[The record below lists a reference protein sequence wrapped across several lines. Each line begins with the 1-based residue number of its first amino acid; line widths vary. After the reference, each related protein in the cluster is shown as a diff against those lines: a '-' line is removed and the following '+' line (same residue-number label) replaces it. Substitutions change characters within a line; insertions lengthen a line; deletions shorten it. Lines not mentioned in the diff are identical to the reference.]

1 MYNMFPLSRKFT
13 HAPIFVSSATS
24 LDLGYM
30 PEVYYYDF
38 YRVPKSSLITEI
50 LKYIYKKP
58 QFHMFT

>member
-1 MYNMFPLSRKFT
+1 
-13 HAPIFVSSATS
+13 
-24 LDLGYM
+24 M

-58 QFHMFT
+58 QFHMCYESMTRLARLERLRISGVRRFVS